1 VLATL
6 LVLVEAEGK
15 VVSKTELLDRVW
27 PDTYVEENNLTQNI
41 SALRKLLAADFP
53 DERPIA
59 TLARIGYRFQ
69 LPVRVLD
76 EASVPG
82 QAALQIVEPTL
93 QEVPAPDTAMSAAFS
108 VLSDTQVILGH
119 ETGTVPKPPLCCG
132 LSALPVEQVLPLI
145 AETGQALRG
154 TIGLEPESA
163 AVREAMSATD

>member
-1 VLATL
+1 VPSKVLATL

-82 QAALQIVEPTL
+82 QAALQIVAPTL

-108 VLSDTQVILGH
+108 VPSDTQVILGH
-119 ETGTVPKPPLCCG
+119 EDGHRSETA
-132 LSALPVEQVLPLI
+132 ALLR
-145 AETGQALRG
+145 ALRLACRTG
-154 TIGLEPESA
+154 A
-163 AVREAMSATD
+163 ATNCRDWPGSEGNDWS